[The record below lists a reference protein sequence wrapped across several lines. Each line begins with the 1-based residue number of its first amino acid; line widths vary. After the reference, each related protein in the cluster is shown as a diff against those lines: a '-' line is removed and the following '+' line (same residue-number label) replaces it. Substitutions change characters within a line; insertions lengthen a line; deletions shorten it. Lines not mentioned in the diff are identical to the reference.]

1 MAGNTLY
8 ETDLYAWTREQAG
21 LLRAGRLDELDI
33 EHLAEEI
40 EAVGSSQRHELRRR
54 LARLLQHLL
63 KFEYQPELRSRSW
76 RVTIA
81 VQRSDIS
88 VLLADNATLRAT
100 MDEILP
106 GAYRLARLWTEDE
119 TGLERL
125 PKENP
130 YTIEY
135 ILGGELPAIG

>member
-1 MAGNTLY
+1 VAGNTLY